1 MTGPTPPG
9 TGEIGQIFF
18 RFSKSISPTH
28 FPSSFTTVA
37 TSISIVP
44 FFTKSFLIK
53 FILPA
58 AEITISLFKV
68 ISFKSFVLLW
78 HKVTTAF
85 FAVNIFAKNT
95 IDALLIARPLPP
107 QLNDL
112 DIAANI
118 NPAQDIDGSGL
129 ISMGRLF
136 MCKTWQQIENLQTF
150 IPCCPKAVMRLL
162 DYHKIILEGKK
173 VAVIGRSNTVGSPLA
188 KMLTAKNATVTLCHS
203 KTKELKEITLNS
215 DIVISAA
222 GKINLIK
229 KDFVKKGT
237 ILIDVATVVNEQG
250 KCVGDMDFENLKDIC
265 AISPVPGGVGPVTLA
280 CLLEN
285 IIISAERKIK

>member
-1 MTGPTPPG
+1 MAKILEGKTLANQIKASLQ
-9 TGEIGQIFF
+9 ERAYNIYKKIG
-18 RFSKSISPTH
+18 RHAS
-28 FPSSFTTVA
+28 
-37 TSISIVP
+37 
-44 FFTKSFLIK
+44 LIGFGWK
-53 FILPA
+53 GDGAGFYYLNKEVEA
-58 AEITISLFKV
+58 ARKIGIDAD
-68 ISFKSFVLLW
+68 IVLLEENTKPKQLFTLLDAVF
-78 HKVTTAF
+78 HKS
-85 FAVNIFAKNT
+85 NT

-107 QLNDL
+107 QLNNL

-118 NPAQDIDGSGL
+118 NPSQDIDGSGL

-136 MCKTWQQIENLQTF
+136 MCKTWQEIESLQTF
-150 IPCCPKAVMRLL
+150 IPCCPKAVIRLL
-162 DYHKIILEGKK
+162 DYHKINLEGAK

-188 KMLTAKNATVTLCHS
+188 KMLTAKNAVVTLCHS
-203 KTKELKEITLNS
+203 KTKNLKEITLNS

-237 ILIDVATVVNEQG
+237 ILIDVATVVNDEG
-250 KCVGDMDFENLKDIC
+250 KCVGDMDFENLKEIC
-265 AISPVPGGVGPVTLA
+265 PISPVPGGVGPVTLA